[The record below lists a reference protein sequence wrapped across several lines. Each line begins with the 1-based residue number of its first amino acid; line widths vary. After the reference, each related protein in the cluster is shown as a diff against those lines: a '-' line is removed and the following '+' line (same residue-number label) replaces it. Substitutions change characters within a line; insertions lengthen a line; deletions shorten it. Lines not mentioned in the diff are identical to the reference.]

1 MKILGLIVARGGSKG
16 IPEKNSKMLR
26 GKPLINYTIAS
37 AKESRLLDK
46 IILSS
51 DDHKIIEL
59 AKDEGIAVPFVRPK
73 ELATDT
79 TPSLSVIQH
88 ALRFVNENG
97 RPFDAV
103 CLLQPTTPFRSLGLI
118 DEAITKFK
126 SAQLDSLI
134 SVREIPSDFNPHWAF
149 EEIEGELKIAT
160 GEEVPISRRQDLPKT
175 YHRDGAIYITRTK
188 VLLEQNSLLGKHIG
202 FVVTKGDEDINLDTP
217 NDWELAEQ
225 RLKNKT

>member
-1 MKILGLIVARGGSKG
+1 LRILGLIVARGGSKG
-16 IPEKNSKMLR
+16 IPGKNSKMLG

-37 AKESRLLDK
+37 AKESRLLDEV
-46 IILSS
+46 IVSS

-79 TPSLSVIQH
+79 TSSLSVMQH
-88 ALRFVNENG
+88 ALRFANENG
-97 RPFDAV
+97 KPFDAV
-103 CLLQPTTPFRSLGLI
+103 CLLQPTTPFRSVGLI

-175 YHRDGAIYITRTK
+175 YHRDGAIYITKTE

-202 FVVTKGDEDINLDTP
+202 FVITKGDEDINLDTP

-225 RLKNKT
+225 RLKNKK

>member
-1 MKILGLIVARGGSKG
+1 MRILGLIVARGGSKG

-59 AKDEGIAVPFVRPK
+59 AKKEGISVPFVRPK

-79 TPSLSVIQH
+79 TSSLSVIQH
-88 ALRFVNENG
+88 ALRFANENG
-97 RPFDAV
+97 KPFDAV
-103 CLLQPTTPFRSLGLI
+103 CLLQPTTPFRSVGLV

-149 EEIEGELKIAT
+149 EDNDGMLKIAT
-160 GEEVPISRRQDLPKT
+160 GEEVPISRRQDLPKA
-175 YHRDGAIYITRTK
+175 YHRDGAIYITSTN
-188 VLLEQNSLLGKHIG
+188 VLLEKNSLLGKNIS
-202 FVVTKGDEDINLDTP
+202 FIETTEDEDINIDTP

-225 RLKNKT
+225 RLKNKA

>member
-1 MKILGLIVARGGSKG
+1 LKILGLIVARGGSKG
-16 IPEKNSKMLR
+16 IPGKNSKMLG

-37 AKESRLLDK
+37 AKESRLLDEV
-46 IILSS
+46 IVSS

-79 TPSLSVIQH
+79 TSSLSVIQH
-88 ALRFVNENG
+88 ALRFANENG

-103 CLLQPTTPFRSLGLI
+103 CLLQPTTPFRSVGLV

-175 YHRDGAIYITRTK
+175 YHRDGAIYITKTE
-188 VLLEQNSLLGKHIG
+188 VLLEQNTLLGKHIG

>member
-37 AKESRLLDK
+37 AKESRLLDEV
-46 IILSS
+46 IVSS

-79 TPSLSVIQH
+79 TSSLSVIQH
-88 ALRFVNENG
+88 ALRFANENG

-103 CLLQPTTPFRSLGLI
+103 CLLQPTTPFRSVGLV

-175 YHRDGAIYITRTK
+175 YHRDGAIYITKTE
-188 VLLEQNSLLGKHIG
+188 VLLEQNTLLGKHIG